1 MSVERRDIILEHL
14 KVSGEPITGSAL
26 AEMLGVSRQVIVQDI
41 AVLRAK
47 GNQILA
53 TSNGYTLPDKP
64 SKGKIIKTIISKHN
78 GIAEMSD
85 ELMII
90 VEYGGKII
98 DVVIDHPVY
107 GEIVGLLHI
116 STKEEVDKFIERV
129 KETHAKPLATLT
141 EGDHIHTLEVPSE
154 KVFMLMLKELKDK
167 GYVA

>member
-1 MSVERRDIILEHL
+1 MSADRRNIIMHHL
-14 KVSGEPITGSAL
+14 KTSREPITGSAL
-26 AEMLGVSRQVIVQDI
+26 ADMIGVSRQVIVQDI

-53 TSNGYTLPDKP
+53 TSNGYTLQDKP
-64 SKGKIIKTIISKHN
+64 SEGKLIKTIISTHN
-78 GIAEMSD
+78 GISEMSD

-107 GEIVGLLHI
+107 GEIVGVLHI
-116 STKEEVDKFIERV
+116 STREDVEKFIDKV
-129 KETHAKPLATLT
+129 KETHAKPLASLT

-154 KVFMLMLKELKDK
+154 KVFMIMLKELKEK
-167 GYVA
+167 GYVK